1 MCHPILLRRLDG
13 FLTSAPPTPKDI
25 TTSIYTA
32 RSAALMH
39 YANGL
44 VFQLVMTIYPTESS
58 KGQQINEQQYLQGR
72 ARQGLRHMQ
81 ASTCSDMAT
90 VSSEID
96 EAPEPHVAHQP
107 G

>member
-1 MCHPILLRRLDG
+1 
-13 FLTSAPPTPKDI
+13 
-25 TTSIYTA
+25 
-32 RSAALMH
+32 MH

-90 VSSEID
+90 V
-96 EAPEPHVAHQP
+96 V
-107 G
+107 